1 MSIPANQLYDRS
13 QTQVV
18 IVTLSNGL
26 RGTFYGPLQF
36 DQESVDDQTVKVVD
50 VEISDPVKMANGVSW
65 MLEGPIEEGEE

>member
-1 MSIPANQLYDRS
+1 MSIPENALFDRS

-26 RGTFYGPLQF
+26 QGTFYGPLQF
-36 DQESVDDQTVKVVD
+36 DQESVDDQNVKVVD

-65 MLEGPIEEGEE
+65 MLEGPIEEEA

>member
-1 MSIPANQLYDRS
+1 MSIPENALFDRS

-26 RGTFYGPLQF
+26 KGTFYGPLQF

-65 MLEGPIEEGEE
+65 MLEGPVEE